1 MLIKRSL
8 LMLVACC
15 LLACAVPARAQAY
28 RKPPQAVLD
37 VLNAPVTP
45 SASLSPT
52 RDAMLLA
59 TGVRYPPLSDLAQPM
74 LRLAGMRI
82 NPNTNGPHRGAYF
95 VALTLKRIPD
105 GAETKVSLPTG
116 AQIDLPRWSPDGK
129 HFAFRNTT
137 PSNGIEL
144 WVGDSTSG
152 QIKQL
157 KGVRVNAVYGD
168 PYQWLPDNRTLVVQ
182 LVPASRAPL
191 SPPPN
196 VPREPTIQES
206 TGRAGAIRTYED
218 LLKSPYDEE
227 QFEYYA
233 TAQLA
238 LVDTTNGK
246 ATNVGQPAIFETV
259 DPAPNGQL
267 LLTARLHKPFSYLV
281 PADAFP
287 KEVEVWDMKGQSVYK
302 LASLPMADSLPVDGV
317 PEGPREYEWR
327 PTAPATLVWAEA
339 LDKGDPKQKVAH
351 RDKIMTFAAPFKGQ
365 PAELYQTEQRL
376 ANIQWGERDDL
387 ALVTDY
393 DRNTR
398 KAHTVALHADQTQEQ
413 PRTIWLRNVQDRYND
428 PGTPVTRLLPNGH
441 RAILQTG
448 DGIYLAG
455 AGASATGDRPFL
467 DAMNLKS
474 LQTVRLFRSDNKSY
488 ETFFALLK
496 DNGTEFITRRE
507 SPTEPPNFFIRTTMA
522 EVQDVTQPPPGAMK
536 EALYNSVSKPLTN
549 FPDPTPQLRGITK
562 RLVTYNRKDGVQ
574 CSFTLYL
581 PPDYKEGTR
590 LPTVLWAYPLEFN
603 DAATAGQ
610 ISGSTQRY
618 TTITGP
624 SHLFFLLEGYA
635 VLDNAT
641 MPVVGSDPEK
651 VNDTY
656 IDQIVMSAQAAI
668 DKAVELGVTD
678 RDRVGTGGHSY
689 GAFMTANLLAHSD
702 LFRAGIARS
711 GAYNRTLTPFGFQSE
726 RRILW
731 EAPELY
737 LKVSPFMYANKI
749 KAPLLMIHGEAD
761 DNQGTFPIQ
770 SERMYAAIR
779 GTGGTVRLVLLPLE
793 AHGYAGRESIEHVLY
808 EMINWFDK
816 YVKNAPPRAQEQKAA
831 MQ

>member
-1 MLIKRSL
+1 LAAVAGIL
-8 LMLVACC
+8 LCIS
-15 LLACAVPARAQAY
+15 AVRAQSY

-37 VLNAPVTP
+37 VLGAPVAP
-45 SASLSPT
+45 IASVSPA
-52 RDAMLLA
+52 RDRVLLA
-59 TGVRYPPLSDLAQPM
+59 TGVRYPPISDLAQPM
-74 LRLAGMRI
+74 LRLAGLRI
-82 NPNTNGPHRGAYF
+82 NPNSNGPHRATYY
-95 VALTLKRIPD
+95 VALSLKRIAD
-105 GAETKVSLPTG
+105 GAETSV
-116 AQIDLPRWSPDGK
+116 DLPAGAHVTFPQWSPDGQ
-129 HFAFRNTT
+129 HFAFTNMT
-137 PSNGIEL
+137 PNGIEL
-144 WVGDSTSG
+144 WTGDSASG
-152 QIKQL
+152 QIRQL
-157 KGVRVNAVYGD
+157 KGVRVNAVYGA
-168 PYQWLPDNRTLVVQ
+168 PYRWLPDNRTLVVQ
-182 LVPASRAPL
+182 LVPASRTQLKPAPA
-191 SPPPN
+191 

-206 TGRAGAIRTYED
+206 VGRAGPVPTYQD
-218 LLKSPYDEE
+218 LLKNPYDEE

-238 LVDTTNGK
+238 LVDAASGK
-246 ATNVGQPAIFETV
+246 ATSIGQPAIYETV

-267 LLTARLHKPFSYLV
+267 LLVARVHRPFSYLYPV
-281 PADAFP
+281 DAFP
-287 KEVEVWDMKGQSVYK
+287 KEVEVWDMKGQTVYK
-302 LASLPMADSLPVDGV
+302 LASLPLADQVPIGGV
-317 PEGPREYEWR
+317 PAGPRDYEWR
-327 PTAPATLVWAEA
+327 PSAPATLVWAEA

-351 RDKIMTFAAPFKGQ
+351 RDKVLLLAAPFKEQ
-365 PAELYQTEQRL
+365 PVELIQTEQRFT
-376 ANIQWGERDDL
+376 NIQWGERDDM

-393 DRNTR
+393 DRDTR
-398 KAHTVALHADQTQEQ
+398 KARTVLLHADDRNEQ

-428 PGTPVTRLLPNGH
+428 PGTPLTRLLANGH
-441 RAILQTG
+441 RAVIQNG
-448 DGIYLAG
+448 DSIYLTG
-455 AGASATGDRPFL
+455 AGASAAGDRPFL
-467 DAMNLKS
+467 DAVNLKS
-474 LQTVRLFRSDNKSY
+474 LQTVRLFRSDTKSY
-488 ETFFALLK
+488 ETFVALLK
-496 DNGTEFITRRE
+496 DNGTQFITQRE
-507 SPTEPPNFFIRTTMA
+507 TPTDPPNLFIRTTLA
-522 EVQDVTQPPPGAMK
+522 EVQDITPPVGAAK
-536 EALYNSVSKPLTN
+536 EALYASVAKPLTN

-562 RLVTYNRKDGVQ
+562 RLVTYKRQDGVQ

-581 PPDYKEGTR
+581 PPGYKEGTR
-590 LPTVLWAYPLEFN
+590 LPTVVWAYPLEFN
-603 DAATAGQ
+603 DADTAGQ
-610 ISGSTQRY
+610 VTGSTQRY
-618 TTITGP
+618 TSITGP

-641 MPVVGSDPEK
+641 MPVVGTPEK

-656 IDQIVMSAQAAI
+656 VDQIVMSAQAAI

-678 RDRVGTGGHSY
+678 RERVGVGGHSY

-749 KAPLLMIHGEAD
+749 NEPILLIHGEAD
-761 DNQGTFPIQ
+761 NNQGTFPIQ
-770 SERMYAAIR
+770 SERMYAALR